1 MGTDS
6 SDIWFEIRPINWAC
20 DPDVDFSLDALKV
33 YVALAGIGS
42 LTTHGADTDVVL
54 RPYSD
59 EQIARRVFA
68 DDSPNT
74 EKPRY
79 LLARRILES
88 NGLVE
93 VAKDGNIAIK
103 TVSGLPYRRSVKLGY
118 KAPKDDEDDSSVESN
133 ERAGIGKFIR
143 LKAGMFLDN
152 EGKRPSHL
160 SVLNPEEVLLLLI
173 LFQGARWVFGGVHQ
187 EYVSL
192 SPAGSVIFGTLVTD
206 MWNNAVLSDE
216 SHGCMR
222 EKDIHAVLESLITKG
237 HFVWGK
243 VLMDKARNAGGM
255 SVSSQRVVVL
265 RNDPRHPS
273 NSNDPSRNPTKP
285 VSVLLPCYG
294 YPMSRYQPDLVK
306 LIQDGQLAF
315 EGVDYSTSQV
325 FGVTRWKQ
333 PVGKNGMKDERTKR
347 VQ

>member
-1 MGTDS
+1 VFGGLVGKDS

-42 LTTHGADTDVVL
+42 LTTHGADTDAVV

-59 EQIARRVFA
+59 EQIAKRVFA
-68 DDSPNT
+68 DDSPKS
-74 EKPRY
+74 EKTRY

-93 VAKDGNIAIK
+93 VAKDGTIGIK
-103 TVSGLPYRRSVKLGY
+103 TAIGLPYRRSVKLGY
-118 KAPKDDEDDSSVESN
+118 SAPKENADDSSVERN

-152 EGKRPSHL
+152 DAKRSSRL
-160 SVLNPEEVLLLLI
+160 SALNPEEVLLLLI

-192 SPAGSVIFGTLVTD
+192 SPKGSVVFGTLVTD
-206 MWNNAVLSDE
+206 MWNNAIASDE
-216 SHGCMR
+216 SHGCI
-222 EKDIHAVLESLITKG
+222 EEEDIQAVLESLITKG
-237 HFVWGK
+237 HFVWGR

-273 NSNDPSRNPTKP
+273 NSGNPTMSP
-285 VSVLLPCYG
+285 TNLVNVLIPCYG

-306 LIQDGQLAF
+306 LIQEGQLKF
-315 EGVDYSTSQV
+315 EGVDYSTAQI
-325 FGVTRWKQ
+325 FGVTRWK
-333 PVGKNGMKDERTKR
+333 
-347 VQ
+347 